1 MKKILSAALM
11 SFVPVGILTS
21 CGGNNKIVEEN
32 DNVTP
37 VVELIGYSYDAIAIL
52 PDSLTIPVEGGN
64 YTRVAGQGML
74 PRRVGK
80 KDITL
85 LRDSLERLG
94 RVLLLDKKDT
104 EPRLS
109 DGMALVEIAPND
121 TIVCSSSNTQLTI
134 AFMSSKMVVWKCYR
148 YEYLCRAAHG
158 TYNTTFVNY
167 SIAKGKILS
176 LEDIFKPGYEK
187 ELTDMLRAKLKNGKY
202 DLITPLNEI
211 GIPSDFEITEN
222 GINFVYGIYEI
233 APYSSGEITVEFDTY
248 ELDDLFI
255 PDIIPLL
262 YNIDQ

>member
-11 SFVPVGILTS
+11 SLVSVGMFSS
-21 CGGNNKIVEEN
+21 CGGDNKIVEEN

-52 PDSLTIPVEGGN
+52 PDSLSTPVEGGN
-64 YTRVAGQGML
+64 YTRVTGQGML

-109 DGMALVEIAPND
+109 DGMHLVEIEPND
-121 TIVCSSSNTQLTI
+121 SVACSSSNTQLTVT
-134 AFMSSKMVVWKCYR
+134 FMSPKMVVWKCYR

-158 TYNTTFVNY
+158 VYNTTFVNY

-176 LEDIFKPGYEK
+176 LEDIFKPGYEP
-187 ELTDMLRAKLKNGKY
+187 ELTAMLRSKLKSGRY

-211 GIPSDFEITEN
+211 GIPADFEITEN
-222 GINFVYGIYEI
+222 GVSFIYGLYEI
-233 APYSSGEITVEFDTY
+233 APYSSGEITVDFATY